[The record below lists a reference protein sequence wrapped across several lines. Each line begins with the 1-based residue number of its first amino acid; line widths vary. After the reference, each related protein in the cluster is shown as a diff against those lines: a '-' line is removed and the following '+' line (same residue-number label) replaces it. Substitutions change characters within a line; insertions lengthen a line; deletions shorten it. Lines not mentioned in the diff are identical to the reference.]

1 MMSNTQFSRS
11 FNNDSG
17 ISLLRLPIIMQR
29 TGLSRSYIY
38 LSISRGDFPR
48 PIKIGR
54 MSGWLSNEID
64 NWIGQK
70 IQCGRL
76 GA

>member
-1 MMSNTQFSRS
+1 MSNTQLSRS

-17 ISLLRLPIIMQR
+17 ISLLRLPIIIQR
-29 TGLSRSYIY
+29 TGFSRSYIY
-38 LSISRGDFPR
+38 LSIARGDFPR

-54 MSGWLSNEID
+54 MSGWVSREID
-64 NWIGQK
+64 NWIVEK

>member
-1 MMSNTQFSRS
+1 MSNTQLSRS
-11 FNNDSG
+11 SSNDPS
-17 ISLLRLPIIMQR
+17 ISLLRLPTIMQR
-29 TGLSRSYIY
+29 TGFSRSYIY

-54 MSGWLSNEID
+54 MSGWVSREID
-64 NWIGQK
+64 KWIVEK